1 MVRAASFTACGGRYG
16 EVVGDVS
23 VDWIFSFIGG
33 VDVVV
38 AELELWLDFMFRLD
52 ESLRLT
58 PVLHHCLHTAG
69 GGGILLFGPRVIQ
82 AFSSKRAILGS
93 AFMVVSA
100 SSAV

>member
-38 AELELWLDFMFRLD
+38 AEPKLWFDFMFCLD

-58 PVLHHCLHTAG
+58 PP
-69 GGGILLFGPRVIQ
+69 LLAYSWWWWDPIVRTKSD
-82 AFSSKRAILGS
+82 SSLL
-93 AFMVVSA
+93 
-100 SSAV
+100 